1 LRGIRYKLRMM
12 GIPITGPSYIY
23 GDNKSA
29 ITNSTIPES
38 TLVKKNNAICY
49 HAIRESVASGESLL
63 THIPTVDNLADLMT
77 KVTFGAK
84 RRRLVSKILYDIFD
98 EHYP

>member
-1 LRGIRYKLRMM
+1 
-12 GIPITGPSYIY
+12 
-23 GDNKSA
+23 
-29 ITNSTIPES
+29 
-38 TLVKKNNAICY
+38 
-49 HAIRESVASGESLL
+49 L